1 MNTTNRLWQVV
12 AAAGLALLAVL
23 LTTFYVTN
31 YKRHVQHNE
40 AQVSVVLA
48 AKDIPADTPGSELLS
63 GKWLT
68 KQSVPRREVVPGA
81 ISSPEQLR
89 TLIATQPIYAGEQV
103 TARRFGTPAE
113 RGVRAQIKGTQR
125 AIQVEGDAFQ
135 LMAGTLRVGDHVDIV
150 AGWEKPGPTSG
161 SSGTTASV
169 DSGDNRVAR
178 VFIRDALV
186 LAAPGGLGKGGVGS
200 SGGLSVQ
207 LRLTDAQSQRLEW
220 MVAHG
225 KDWRVEIRP
234 AADAANS
241 PRWHDDGQ
249 TLLKDG
255 AGIR

>member
-31 YKRHVQHNE
+31 YKHHVQHAE
-40 AQVSVVLA
+40 AQVNVVLA
-48 AKDIPADTPGSELLS
+48 AKDIPVDTPGSDLLS

-68 KQSVPRREVVPGA
+68 KQTVPRREVVPGA

-89 TLIATQPIYAGEQV
+89 SLIATQPIYAGEQV
-103 TARRFGTPAE
+103 TARRFGTPSE

-125 AIQVEGDAFQ
+125 ALAVPGDAFQ
-135 LMAGTLRVGDHVDIV
+135 LLAGTLRTGDHVDIV
-150 AGWEKPGPTSG
+150 GGWELD
-161 SSGTTASV
+161 SSGTSTGA
-169 DSGDNRVAR
+169 GAAR
-178 VFIRDALV
+178 VSRVIIRDALV
-186 LAAPGGLGKGGVGS
+186 LAAPTAPGKGGLS
-200 SGGLSVQ
+200 SSSNFSVQ
-207 LRLTDAQSQRLEW
+207 LRVTDAQSQRLEW

-225 KDWRVEIRP
+225 KDWRLEIRP

-241 PRWHDDGQ
+241 PRWHDDAQ

>member
-31 YKRHVQHNE
+31 YKRHVQHSE

-48 AKDIPADTPGSELLS
+48 AKDIPVDTPGSELLS

-68 KQSVPRREVVPGA
+68 KQMVPRRQVVPGA

-103 TARRFGTPAE
+103 TARRFGTPSE

-125 AIQVEGDAFQ
+125 VVGVSGDAFQ
-135 LMAGTLRVGDHVDIV
+135 LLAGTLRVGDHVDIV
-150 AGWEKPGPTSG
+150 GGWETGSSSG
-161 SSGTTASV
+161 SSATAIL
-169 DSGDNRVAR
+169 GDPRVSR
-178 VFIRDALV
+178 VIIRDSLV
-186 LAAPGGLGKGGVGS
+186 LAAPVPPGKGGLS
-200 SGGLSVQ
+200 SSTDYSVE

-220 MVAHG
+220 TVAHG
-225 KDWRVEIRP
+225 KDWRLEIRP
-234 AADAANS
+234 SADAANS
-241 PRWHDDGQ
+241 PRWHDDGS

>member
-31 YKRHVQHNE
+31 YKRHVQHSE
-40 AQVSVVLA
+40 AQVNVVLA
-48 AKDIPADTPGSELLS
+48 LKDIPADTPGSELLS

-68 KQSVPRREVVPGA
+68 KQTVPRRQVVPGA

-89 TLIATQPIYAGEQV
+89 SLIVTQPIYAGEQV
-103 TARRFGTPAE
+103 TTRRFGTPAE

-125 AIQVEGDAFQ
+125 VVGVSGDAFQ
-135 LMAGTLRVGDHVDIV
+135 LLAGTLRVGDHVDIV
-150 AGWEKPGPTSG
+150 GGWEKPVPTGGVSNP
-161 SSGTTASV
+161 ASTV
-169 DSGDNRVAR
+169 GSGDVRVSR
-178 VFIRDALV
+178 VIIRDALV
-186 LAAPGGLGKGGVGS
+186 LLAPTAPGKGGIS
-200 SGGLSVQ
+200 SSSDYSVQ

-241 PRWHDDGQ
+241 PRWYDDGQ

-255 AGIR
+255 AGVR

>member
-31 YKRHVQHNE
+31 YKRHVQHSE

-63 GKWLT
+63 GNWLT
-68 KQSVPRREVVPGA
+68 KQTVPRRQVVPGA

-89 TLIATQPIYAGEQV
+89 TLIAIQPIYAGEQV

-125 AIQVEGDAFQ
+125 AVQFDGDVNQ
-135 LMAGTLRVGDHVDIV
+135 LLAGTLRVGDHVDV
-150 AGWEKPGPTSG
+150 VGAWDTSDPNAPST
-161 SSGTTASV
+161 SSGTVAGGS
-169 DSGDNRVAR
+169 VAR
-178 VFIRDALV
+178 VFIRDVLV
-186 LAAPGGLGKGGVGS
+186 LAAPGGAAKGGVGS

-220 MVAHG
+220 MKAQG
-225 KDWRVEIRP
+225 KDWRLEIRP
-234 AADAANS
+234 SADAANS
-241 PRWHDDGQ
+241 PRWYDTGQ